1 MARWGWAALAG
12 GILVAAV
19 AGVSV
24 GLLLSGGDSRSPSK
38 AEIAAAVRAA
48 LATTSTT
55 VTPTTATTT
64 TTIPV
69 TTTTARVVPQPTLP
83 PPPLSFGPGVYEVG
97 VDMPAG
103 MYRTTDEGCFWA
115 KLRSSNTG
123 DVSEFNYG
131 AGPVTVDSPWFNIEV
146 NPNNPNFHQCV
157 FRKVG

>member
-64 TTIPV
+64 TTTV
-69 TTTTARVVPQPTLP
+69 TTTTTSVVPQPTLP

-131 AGPVTVDSPWFNIEV
+131 AGPVTVDSPWFHIAV
-146 NPNNPNFHQCV
+146 NPNNPNFTQCV
-157 FRKVG
+157 FTKVG